1 MKERI
6 EKAAVYKIQPALY
19 KSLAGLGEA
28 AAAGLEHSLVH
39 LVKLRASQINGCAF
53 CQHMHAN
60 EARKD
65 GEKQSRLDVL
75 PSWREVPVFSARER
89 AALDWA
95 EVATRLSQ
103 GSPTDE
109 QFAQLSQVF
118 TQQEIVNLTITIA
131 AINAWNRIAV
141 SFNFFP
147 DFKDL

>member
-1 MKERI
+1 MRERI
-6 EKAAVYKIQPALY
+6 EKSAVYKIQPALY
-19 KSLAGLGEA
+19 KSLPGLGEA
-28 AAAGLEHSLVH
+28 AAAVLEPSLVH
-39 LVKLRASQINGCAF
+39 LVKLRASQMNGCAY

-75 PSWREVPVFSARER
+75 PAWREVPIFSARER

-95 EVATRLSQ
+95 EALTRLSQ
-103 GSPTDE
+103 TSPTDE
-109 QFAQLSQVF
+109 QFAQLSEVF
-118 TQQEIVNLTITIA
+118 TQEEIVNLTITIA
-131 AINAWNRIAV
+131 VINTWNRIAV

>member
-6 EKAAVYKIQPALY
+6 EKATVYKTQPALY
-19 KSLAGLGEA
+19 KVLGGLGEA
-28 AAAGLEHSLVH
+28 AAANLEHSLVH

-75 PSWREVPVFSARER
+75 PAWREVPIFSARER
-89 AALDWA
+89 AALDWT
-95 EVATRLSQ
+95 EATTALSQ
-103 GSPTDE
+103 TSPTDE

-118 TQQEIVNLTITIA
+118 TQEEIVNLTIAIA
-131 AINAWNRIAV
+131 TINAWNRIAV